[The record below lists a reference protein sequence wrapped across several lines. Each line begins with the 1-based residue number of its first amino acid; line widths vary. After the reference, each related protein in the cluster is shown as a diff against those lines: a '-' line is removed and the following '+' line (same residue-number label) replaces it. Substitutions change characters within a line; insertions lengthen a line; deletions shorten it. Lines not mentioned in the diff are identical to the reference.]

1 MVIRGPQPSDL
12 PLSEV
17 LQGDHLLITTT
28 FPVAEAM
35 RIGARIALQMLISAQ
50 TKGSIFAAG
59 LANSCED
66 YWTHRP
72 GDVDR
77 KALQP
82 TAFCN
87 ELGNACFE
95 VLPLRIYGQAG
106 DVGEVWHGA
115 HHLLHSLPILR
126 LQVLI

>member
-1 MVIRGPQPSDL
+1 MS
-12 PLSEV
+12 
-17 LQGDHLLITTT
+17 
-28 FPVAEAM
+28 
-35 RIGARIALQMLISAQ
+35 
-50 TKGSIFAAG
+50 
-59 LANSCED
+59 LANSCEN
-66 YWTHRP
+66 WAHRP

-87 ELGNACFE
+87 DLSNACFE

-115 HHLLHSLPILR
+115 HHLLHSRPILR